1 MKKRPRKEKMDDCV
15 ATILMKLSE
24 GMASHQYD
32 RWIGILTL
40 WQNKAMMEY
49 IIRELLPRGSRV
61 LDIGCG
67 TGDLLIE
74 AGRRGVR
81 GIGIDTNEAMLVI
94 AQKKSKKMNLGRRVK
109 FELGNALDLNLA
121 KDPFDIVVS
130 TLMVSELQE
139 DEVQK
144 FVQAATNHVK
154 SGGTIIIGGE
164 GEPRGILFA
173 RIVNQIRRISY
184 WIVGK
189 LTGLG
194 YHPYHKVAAAMKN
207 AGLTLRYKVQFMGGL
222 LVLYVAEAS

>member
-1 MKKRPRKEKMDDCV
+1 MDDCV

-24 GMASHQYD
+24 GIASHQYD

-40 WQNKAMMEY
+40 WQNKAMREY

-81 GIGIDTNEAMLVI
+81 GLGIDTNEAMLAV
-94 AQKKSKKMNLGRRVK
+94 AQKKSKTKNLGRRVEFK
-109 FELGNALDLNLA
+109 LGNALN
-121 KDPFDIVVS
+121 PSSVERSFDVVVS
-130 TLMVSELQE
+130 TLMISELQE
-139 DEVQK
+139 DDVQK
-144 FVQAATNHVK
+144 FVQVAANHVK
-154 SGGTIIIGGE
+154 PGGTVVIGGE

-173 RIVNQIRRISY
+173 RIMNQIRRVSY
-184 WIVGK
+184 FIVGK

-194 YHPYHKVAAAMKN
+194 YHPYHKIAKAMKN
-207 AGLTLRYKVQFMGGL
+207 TGLILKYKVRFMGGL